1 MTGGEL
7 IIDDSLRFAL
17 LGPLRG
23 WHRGRPLELGARGQ
37 QMVLASLLLD
47 LGDAVPV
54 ADLVGA
60 LWGPEPPRNALGTL
74 RTYISRLRKVIVAA
88 TDSDP
93 IRTIGDTYLLDASAC
108 STDVQDVH
116 RTMRRIRQAGAA
128 GEAAEAEELCR
139 RALAL
144 WHGTPLLGL
153 PGSVFAAQRARLA
166 ELRVSLVSEHSDA
179 LLALGRHAEAVLEL
193 KPLVAEFPSHEALRG
208 SLMLALH
215 GSGHSGEAL
224 AGYEDLLRRLDD
236 ELGLAPGPEIQ
247 AIHDRI
253 RAETAG
259 GADRGGRAAAP
270 GSASGSAP
278 GSASGSAPG
287 SASGSAPGSASGS
300 APGSASGSKPGS
312 ASAARDAE
320 VPAQLLAA
328 LPDFTGR
335 AAQAAELRA
344 ALLTGSG
351 AALPVA
357 AVAGMGGVGKTT
369 LALHVAH
376 SISDRFPGGRLYA
389 DLRGAD
395 GIPADPQAVLRG
407 FLTAL
412 GVASQ
417 DVPDELE
424 ERSALFRTLT
434 TDRRILV
441 LLDNAADAAQVGP
454 LLPGSSTCAALITCR
469 ARLVGL
475 PAVHTVDLEVM
486 PAAEAGQLLRRIVG
500 AARADAEPEALAQLA
515 DACGRLPLA
524 LRIVGTRLTTR
535 AVWKLADMVA
545 RLADERRALAVLRTG
560 DLSVPACFAIGY
572 RQLGTEAA
580 RAFRLLA
587 TLDLPELSA
596 EFAAAGLGLAE
607 QSAEDL
613 LEALVDVALL
623 ETPRHGRYR
632 YHDLVRAYARSVAA
646 DDPDGAS
653 AALTGILDHG
663 YATGR
668 AQRRLGDP
676 DSKFLDAF
684 PAPRSAGTGFAD
696 FGEARRWMA
705 EEVRGLTL
713 LARQASAGTDEH
725 FRAAVLVM
733 AVLDHGEEAGDLLSL
748 EADVVGVLSREA
760 AARGDD
766 RTGRIAGMLHV
777 HNRFIARDLP
787 EALEAS
793 LPLIEQCRAADEDVL
808 VAWLA
813 HIAGTSAHHLGQ
825 RDVAEA
831 MLRLCRDTGIA
842 LDDTSLVSTATKW
855 LIFAT
860 AMSPGGQVTAETLR
874 LAQSAFDLDER
885 AGNRLNLMGAWHML
899 ARVHDALGE
908 ETEAEHAYRHT
919 IELTVELGHR
929 EREVVARRE
938 SATRLHRLGR
948 RAEAVE
954 QTQRALAVA
963 QAAQLA
969 TEESRLR
976 EMLEEALADQSA
988 AG

>member
-1 MTGGEL
+1 
-7 IIDDSLRFAL
+7 
-17 LGPLRG
+17 
-23 WHRGRPLELGARGQ
+23 
-37 QMVLASLLLD
+37 MVLASLLLD

-60 LWGPEPPRNALGTL
+60 LWGPEPPRNALGTV

-93 IRTIGDTYLLDASAC
+93 IRTVGDTYLVDASAC

-116 RTMRRIRQAGAA
+116 RTMRRVRQARAA
-128 GEAAEAEELCR
+128 GEPAEAEDLCR

-166 ELRVSLVSEHSDA
+166 ELRVALASEHSDA

-193 KPLVAEFPSHEALRG
+193 KPLVAEFPLHEALRG
-208 SLMLALH
+208 SFMLALH
-215 GSGHSGEAL
+215 GSGHSAEAL
-224 AGYEDLLRRLDD
+224 AGFEDLLQRLDD
-236 ELGLAPGPEIQ
+236 GLGLVPGPEIQ

-253 RAETAG
+253 REQTVSRAHGDVLAATAATAATAG
-259 GADRGGRAAAP
+259 
-270 GSASGSAP
+270 ST
-278 GSASGSAPG
+278 
-287 SASGSAPGSASGS
+287 
-300 APGSASGSKPGS
+300 
-312 ASAARDAE
+312 SAAHGPD
-320 VPAQLLAA
+320 VPAQLPAA

-335 AAQAAELRA
+335 VSQAAELRA
-344 ALLTGSG
+344 ALLADSG

-357 AVAGMGGVGKTT
+357 ALAGMGGVGKTT
-369 LALHVAH
+369 LALYVAH
-376 SISDRFPGGRLYA
+376 SVSDRFSDGRLYA

-395 GIPADPQAVLRG
+395 GVPADPQAVLRG

-412 GVASQ
+412 GVASE
-417 DVPDELE
+417 DVPDGLP

-475 PAVHTVDLEVM
+475 PAVHTVDLKVM
-486 PAAEAGQLLRRIVG
+486 PPAEAGQLLRRIVG

-515 DACGRLPLA
+515 DACGHLPLA
-524 LRIVGTRLTTR
+524 LRIVGTRLATR
-535 AVWKLADMVA
+535 MVWTLADMVA
-545 RLADERRALAVLRTG
+545 RLGDERRALAALRTG

-572 RQLGTEAA
+572 QQLGTETA

-587 TLDLPELSA
+587 ALDLPELSA
-596 EFAAAGLGLAE
+596 EFAAAALGLAE
-607 QSAEDL
+607 LPAEDV
-613 LEALVDVALL
+613 LEALVDAALL
-623 ETPRHGRYR
+623 ETPRPGRYR
-632 YHDLVRAYARSVAA
+632 YHDLVRVYARSVAA
-646 DDPDGAS
+646 GDPDGVS
-653 AALTGILDHG
+653 AALTGVLDHG
-663 YATGR
+663 YASGHV
-668 AQRRLGDP
+668 QRRLGDP

-684 PAPRSAGTGFAD
+684 PAPRAAGTDFAD

-713 LARQASAGTDEH
+713 LARQAGGGTDDQL
-725 FRAAVLVM
+725 RTAVLVM

-748 EADVVGVLSREA
+748 EVDVIGGLRREA
-760 AARGDD
+760 AARGDE

-777 HNRFIARDLP
+777 HNRYIARDLP
-787 EALEAS
+787 EALDAS
-793 LPLIEQCRAADEDVL
+793 LPLIEQCRAAGEDVL
-808 VAWLA
+808 VGWLA
-813 HIAGTSAHHLGQ
+813 HIAGTSAHHLGR

-855 LIFAT
+855 LIFTT
-860 AMSPGGQVTAETLR
+860 AMSPGGEITAETLR
-874 LAQSAFDLDER
+874 LAQSAFDLDQR

-899 ARVHDALGE
+899 ARVHDALADVA
-908 ETEAEHAYRHT
+908 EADHAYRRT
-919 IELTVELGHR
+919 IELTVEFGHR

-938 SATRLHRLGR
+938 LAAQLHRLER
-948 RAEAVE
+948 REEAVE
-954 QTQRALAVA
+954 QIQRALAVA
-963 QAAQLA
+963 EDAHLA
-969 TEESRLR
+969 SEESRLR
-976 EMLEEALADQSA
+976 EMLDEVLAAQIA
-988 AG
+988 AD